1 MENKKAE
8 ILSAIKSIAQDI
20 RPLPSG
26 TPAIPD
32 GVKVDIGGIQ
42 VRHTVSSRPECPRS
56 AGPAA
61 TTAPPL
67 DERRRDAQRRSVLRL
82 LGIFLTFLALLPLYL
97 KHILPEHIDSAYLW
111 TGLVLLGCGMAC
123 FAAISVYEN
132 P

>member
-20 RPLPSG
+20 HPMPPA
-26 TPAIPD
+26 TPATPE
-32 GVKVDIGGIQ
+32 GVKVDIGGIHIRQ
-42 VRHTVSSRPECPRS
+42 TVSGRPECPRG
-56 AGPAA
+56 AGPAG

-67 DERRRDAQRRSVLRL
+67 DVRRRDAQRRSVLRL
-82 LGIFLTFLALLPLYL
+82 LGIFLTFLAVLPLYL
-97 KHILPEHIDSAYLW
+97 KHILPEHIDSAHLW
-111 TGLVLLGCGMAC
+111 TGLICLGCGMAC

>member
-8 ILSAIKSIAQDI
+8 IVSAIKSIAQDI
-20 RPLPSG
+20 RPLPPE
-26 TPAIPD
+26 TPATPE
-32 GVKVDIGGIQ
+32 GGKVDIGGIH
-42 VRHTVSSRPECPRS
+42 VKHTVSARDDCARKQGAPR
-56 AGPAA
+56 AD
-61 TTAPPL
+61 APPPE
-67 DERRRDAQRRSVLRL
+67 ERRRDAQRRSVLRL